1 MLRRLFYALPPSFRF
16 AARRLYYLP
25 IDLWELLTGA
35 RDALTPPR
43 GLIYTGSGDFR
54 AQGEKMLRFFV
65 EKGGLQPNHTVLDV
79 GSGIGRMAIPM
90 TGYLDK
96 DGRYE
101 GFDAVEL
108 GVRWCQKNIS
118 SRFPNFHF
126 QYIPLDNDLYRAE
139 GINAAQFQFP
149 YPDQHF
155 DFTIVISVF
164 THMLP
169 TQVENYLQE
178 IARVLKPGGTC
189 VATFFLLNEDSK
201 KRMSANPAFSFPYD
215 LGHYRLM
222 DERVQSANVAFE
234 EAYLHQQI
242 QAAELTI
249 KQTFYGYWCGR
260 AKVQHKDFQDVMILV
275 K

>member
-1 MLRRLFYALPPSFRF
+1 MLRKFFYALPPSFRF

-25 IDLWELLTGA
+25 LDLWETFTGA
-35 RDALTPPR
+35 RDGLTPPR

-54 AQGEKMLRFFV
+54 VQGEKMLRFFV

-90 TGYLDK
+90 TGYLNK

-101 GFDAVEL
+101 GFDAVQL

-126 QYIPLDNDLYRAE
+126 QYIPLDNDLYRAD

-149 YPDQHF
+149 YPDQYF
-155 DFTIVISVF
+155 DFAIVISVF

-169 TQVENYLQE
+169 AQVENYLQE

-201 KRMSANPAFSFPYD
+201 KRMTANPAFTFPYGR
-215 LGHYRLM
+215 GHFRLM

-242 QAAELTI
+242 QAARLKV

-260 AKVQHKDFQDVMILV
+260 TKAQQEDFQAVIILA